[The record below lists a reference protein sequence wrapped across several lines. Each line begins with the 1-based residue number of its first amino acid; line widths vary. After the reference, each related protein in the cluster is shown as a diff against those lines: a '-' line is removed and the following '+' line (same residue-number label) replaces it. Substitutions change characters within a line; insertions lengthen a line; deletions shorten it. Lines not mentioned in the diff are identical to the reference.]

1 MQNPVSSSIRTK
13 LQENKTLQA
22 LGIPFSAL
30 MSIIFG
36 VMLCSFPIGA
46 YIFFNSDVGSE
57 INYEYPLHSLDF
69 FVAGMSVQIPIEF
82 EIGDV
87 FIVIWCIYAI
97 IFSIAMFG
105 PKKNFFLELAPIMN
119 HGKNTSSS
127 NYMVS
132 MIKWFTIL
140 ILTSAIINIA
150 QESIGITTEPPI
162 SENDLIQFFDVTK
175 APLIEEIGF
184 RVLLVGVPLFA
195 IYSHKSSIK
204 HFFKSLW
211 HPYENLHVDNK
222 TKAIALIV
230 LVAVFFGVAHI
241 ISGEAWSSGK
251 FAQATASGIIIGW
264 VYFRYGLAP
273 ALLIHWATNYFIFSY
288 VYLIADINF
297 VTISEAFSHSMLLT
311 FEIIFVIGGI
321 ISVAM
326 MIIHRKN
333 SQKEEKLQ
341 I

>member
-1 MQNPVSSSIRTK
+1 M
-13 LQENKTLQA
+13 QENKTLQA

-36 VMLCSFPIGA
+36 IMICSFPIGA
-46 YIFFNSDVGSE
+46 YIFFNTEIGNE
-57 INYEYPLHSLDF
+57 INYEYPLDSLNF
-69 FVAGMSVQIPIEF
+69 FVAGISVSIPIDF

-87 FIVIWCIYAI
+87 FIILWCTYAI
-97 IFSIAMFG
+97 IFAIAMFG

-119 HGKNTSSS
+119 QGKNTSSS

-140 ILTSAIINIA
+140 ILASVIINIA
-150 QESIGITTEPPI
+150 QESIGITTEPPLA
-162 SENDLIQFFDVTK
+162 ENDLMQFFDVTK
-175 APLIEEIGF
+175 APIIEEIGF
-184 RVLLVGVPLFA
+184 RVLLVGVPLYA
-195 IYSHKSSIK
+195 IYSHRASAK

-211 HPYENLHVDNK
+211 SPYQNLHVDNK

-230 LVAVFFGVAHI
+230 LVAVFFGIAHI

-264 VYFRYGLAP
+264 VYVRYGLAP

-297 VTISEAFSHSMLLT
+297 VSVNQAFTHSMLQT
-311 FEIIFVIGGI
+311 FEIMFVIAGI
-321 ISVAM
+321 ISVVM
-326 MIIHRKN
+326 MIIYRKN
-333 SQKEEKLQ
+333 PQEKELQ